1 MPSFKTT
8 ADTRPD
14 HLPDQRVLSWLE
26 LRQVLARPLS
36 LAQPV
41 QLHLVRHGETVT
53 NAQGLVTGS
62 QDVPLTAVGEDQARR
77 IGHLLDRH
85 YDLALHSTLSRSL
98 HTLRLALEAGRINVE
113 RIRSDPRDSR
123 ICVQRMKEK
132 VMSSRRALSIAFV
145 GLVSLC
151 PFQTNGEAQ
160 EKPAVQIPKPGVP
173 EVLTME
179 AKFVRAAYNREGYVI
194 LGYQASNRSIGDEWM
209 LLEVGMTVLDNVP
222 DYTLKREALSLETP
236 DGKTIPLAT
245 VEEQREGNP
254 QAIQQRAKV
263 QRDSI
268 NYFPTRASRPCAIL
282 FFPELGSRAL
292 PYDQVDLSND
302 RACLGR
308 LYFKIPGGIAY
319 GQHWLNVKFEKSLVR
334 VPFRILTQDEEKLLS
349 KNYKSIEKQVKEAFA
364 PKKK

>member
-1 MPSFKTT
+1 M
-8 ADTRPD
+8 D
-14 HLPDQRVLSWLE
+14 
-26 LRQVLARPLS
+26 
-36 LAQPV
+36 
-41 QLHLVRHGETVT
+41 
-53 NAQGLVTGS
+53 
-62 QDVPLTAVGEDQARR
+62 
-77 IGHLLDRH
+77 
-85 YDLALHSTLSRSL
+85 
-98 HTLRLALEAGRINVE
+98 
-113 RIRSDPRDSR
+113 
-123 ICVQRMKEK
+123 
-132 VMSSRRALSIAFV
+132 SRRALFV
-145 GLVSLC
+145 AVVALISTGPLQASGDTRV
-151 PFQTNGEAQ
+151 Q
-160 EKPAVQIPKPGVP
+160 EKPVVQIPQAGVP
-173 EVLTME
+173 QIQTME
-179 AKFVRAAYNREGYVI
+179 GKFVRAAYNREGYVI

-222 DYTLKREALSLETP
+222 DYRLTREALSLETP

-245 VEEQREGNP
+245 VEEQRQGNP

-268 NYFPTRASRPCAIL
+268 NYFPTRASKACAIL

-292 PYDQVDLSND
+292 PYDVVDLSND

-319 GQHWLNVKFEKSLVR
+319 GQHWLNVKFENSLVR